1 MEPEPTPLP
10 PIPWEQVLQQPWLIR
25 AIGVVVLVG
34 LVVQLIPRFAGK
46 YSATVEQW
54 VNARRSTRA
63 TTAAADV
70 TALSVQVD
78 NMQTVLGETRAELAM
93 SRAELAAFRDE
104 TRRYQRAHDVALGDH
119 SMWDRAMI
127 QLVISL
133 GGKPLPLVALYPD
146 LPVRDMRDMPGDGG
160 ISDTRP

>member
-1 MEPEPTPLP
+1 MDSEPTPLP

-25 AIGVVVLVG
+25 AIGVLVLVG
-34 LVVQLIPRFAGK
+34 LVVQLIPRATGK

-54 VNARRSTRA
+54 VNARRRTRA
-63 TTAAADV
+63 TTTAADV
-70 TALSVQVD
+70 TALSLQVD

-93 SRAELAAFRDE
+93 SRAEFAAFRDE

-119 SMWDRAMI
+119 GRWDRGMI
-127 QLVISL
+127 QLVVSL
-133 GGKPLPLVALYPD
+133 GGVPLPLVPLYPD
-146 LPVRDMRDMPGDGG
+146 LPAHGMRDAPGDGD